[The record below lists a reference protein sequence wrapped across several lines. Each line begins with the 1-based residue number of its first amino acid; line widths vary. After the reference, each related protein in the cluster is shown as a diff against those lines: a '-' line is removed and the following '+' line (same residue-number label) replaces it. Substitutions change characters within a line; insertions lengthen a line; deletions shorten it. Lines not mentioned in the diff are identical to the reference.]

1 MSYIQCN
8 PDIAIKCC
16 ECRKISDVII
26 ITPRYD
32 EQNFKY
38 VMGRLKTLQ
47 YVVFVL
53 KLQITMRLHFRRLE
67 IHSKRIENVRIL
79 SHSTRE

>member
-1 MSYIQCN
+1 M
-8 PDIAIKCC
+8 
-16 ECRKISDVII
+16 SDVII

-38 VMGRLKTLQ
+38 LMGRLKTLE

-67 IHSKRIENVRIL
+67 IRSKRIENVRIL
-79 SHSTRE
+79 SILLENKLM